1 MQEARDSRRPVHV
14 ALGIDIGAGTSFSLL
29 VTMNEAYKVGKLAD
43 YPMSAV
49 KSFYLTTRG
58 GAEAL
63 GLAGNI
69 GSLEPGHEAD
79 LSYRIRRPRRCWT
92 SALCG
97 QSAAEPPGRRDSPG
111 LDFIDS
117 QRTQLAYRSLDGFL
131 CERVVAAS

>member
-29 VTMNEAYKVGKLAD
+29 VTMNEAHKVGKLAD

-92 SALCG
+92 SALC
-97 QSAAEPPGRRDSPG
+97 
-111 LDFIDS
+111 
-117 QRTQLAYRSLDGFL
+117 RSVRSGTAR
-131 CERVVAAS
+131 EA